1 VSVIA
6 IDSASRAS
14 ALVLRTTTDGTVMD
28 SRELPGGELDRR
40 LAGALAAVLAGDV
53 EAVVVL
59 TGPGSYSGV
68 RAGMAAAL
76 GVAGARRLPL
86 HGLGNLAA
94 VAAAASVPDGAEF
107 SAVADAGRGGVYV
120 AHFERRGGAT
130 AQVSAVRR
138 TAADGVD
145 RHRPLFATAPIFGLV
160 TELIDPVRVL
170 AAAVP
175 VAMSLPE
182 LQAAGLSAVHAAE
195 SDGTTPAASA
205 R

>member
-6 IDSASRAS
+6 IDSSSRAA
-14 ALVLRTTTDGTVMD
+14 ALVLRTTAEGRVLD

-40 LAGALAAVLAGDV
+40 LPGALAAVLAGDV

-76 GVAGARRLPL
+76 GVAGARGLPL
-86 HGLGNLAA
+86 HGLGTLAA
-94 VAAAASVPDGAEF
+94 VAAAASMPDGGQF

-120 AHFERRGGAT
+120 ARFERRGPAT
-130 AQVSAVRR
+130 VQVSAVRR
-138 TAADGVD
+138 SAADDVD
-145 RHRPLFATAPIFGLV
+145 GRRPLFATVPIAGLV
-160 TELIDPVRVL
+160 AELIDPVRAL

-175 VAMSLPE
+175 VAMGLPQLE
-182 LQAAGLSAVHAAE
+182 AAGLSATHAAE
-195 SDGTTPAASA
+195 GDGTTPPATG

>member
-1 VSVIA
+1 MSVIA
-6 IDSASRAS
+6 IDSSSRAS
-14 ALVLRTTTDGTVMD
+14 ALVLRTTADGRVID

-86 HGLGNLAA
+86 HGLGTLAA
-94 VAAAASVPDGAEF
+94 VAAAASVPDGGQF
-107 SAVADAGRGGVYV
+107 SAVAEAGRGGVYV
-120 AHFERRGGAT
+120 ARFERRGPAT
-130 AQVSAVRR
+130 VQVSAVRR
-138 TAADGVD
+138 TAAEDVD
-145 RHRPLFATAPIFGLV
+145 RQRPLFATAPIAGLD

-175 VAMSLPE
+175 VAMGLPGLE
-182 LQAAGLSAVHAAE
+182 AAGLSATHAVE
-195 SDGTTPAASA
+195 SDGTTPAATA